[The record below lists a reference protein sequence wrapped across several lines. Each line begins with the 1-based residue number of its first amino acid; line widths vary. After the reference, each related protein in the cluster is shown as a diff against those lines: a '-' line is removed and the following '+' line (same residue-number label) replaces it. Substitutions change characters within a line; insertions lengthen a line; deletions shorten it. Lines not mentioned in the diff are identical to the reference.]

1 MRRRDFV
8 ALLGTVTTLPIAWLD
23 AARAQQPDR
32 MRHVGVLMAHA
43 ESDPEYQD
51 YLTAFR
57 GELHSL
63 GWTEGCNIQIDARWG
78 ALEDAESRLRSAN
91 ESHRAAARRPCYSKH
106 ASYRVNVATNAYYP
120 YGFCNCCGSGRQRLR
135 RAWRGR
141 PATQPVS

>member
-8 ALLGTVTTLPIAWLD
+8 ALLGTVTTLPIAWLE

-57 GELHSL
+57 GNSIVSDRRKAAISKLPLAGERSK
-63 GWTEGCNIQIDARWG
+63 TRSQGCTSQQ
-78 ALEDAESRLRSAN
+78 AEECDRG
-91 ESHRAAARRPCYSKH
+91 
-106 ASYRVNVATNAYYP
+106 V
-120 YGFCNCCGSGRQRLR
+120 
-135 RAWRGR
+135 RGR
-141 PATQPVS
+141 AGILRMSCLSSSQSAAVPRAELLEIALPSRT

>member
-8 ALLGTVTTLPIAWLD
+8 ALLGTVTTLPIAWLE

-57 GELHSL
+57 GNSIVSDRRKAAISKLPLAGERSKTRSQGCAPRTSSSRCSPTSL
-63 GWTEGCNIQIDARWG
+63 LPKTRLLPRQCCNKRI
-78 ALEDAESRLRSAN
+78 LSLR
-91 ESHRAAARRPCYSKH
+91 
-106 ASYRVNVATNAYYP
+106 
-120 YGFCNCCGSGRQRLR
+120 FL
-135 RAWRGR
+135 
-141 PATQPVS
+141 